1 MTEKAMTAIYEYE
14 VPLPGFFIQEELD
27 ARGWAQR
34 DLAFVLGIEE
44 TALNKII
51 VGKTRISVEMA
62 KALAEAFDV
71 DAELFANLQ
80 KSYDL
85 AHASPADPAI
95 ARRAKLQNIY
105 PVREMIKREW
115 LKPDNLE
122 IQLARFFEVA
132 NENNIP
138 FAAAAKKT
146 NAEEDATPIQLA
158 WLYRVRQIA
167 KATGSRKFSAKGLRD
182 ALPKLRALTSA
193 PEEARNVPR
202 ILAEC
207 GVRFVIV
214 EPLKSAKIDGVCC
227 WLDDNSPVVG
237 MSMRFDR
244 IDNFWFVLRHEIEH
258 VLQRHGIKDPVVD
271 AELEGERA
279 GDGAAIPEQER
290 VANAAASDFCV
301 PKGEMAS
308 FIARKDPFFSERDI
322 VGFARR
328 MNVHPGIVVGQIQ
341 AHTKRW
347 DFLRPHLVRVRQ
359 FLLPGAMVDGW
370 GQVAPVSL

>member
-1 MTEKAMTAIYEYE
+1 MTAIYEYE
-14 VPLPGFFIQEELD
+14 VPLPGLFIQEELD

-62 KALAEAFDV
+62 KALAEAFGV
-71 DAELFANLQ
+71 DADLFANLQ

-85 AHASPADPAI
+85 AHAGPPDPAI
-95 ARRAKLQNIY
+95 GRRAKLQNIY

-115 LKPDNLE
+115 LEPDNLE
-122 IQLARFFEVA
+122 IQMARFFEAA

-167 KATGSRKFSAKGLRD
+167 KTSGTMKFSARTLCD
-182 ALPKLRALTSA
+182 ALPKLRAMMIA

-202 ILAEC
+202 VLAEC
-207 GVRFVIV
+207 GVRYVVV

-227 WLDDNSPVVG
+227 WLDQSSPVIG
-237 MSMRFDR
+237 MSLRLDR

-258 VLQRHGIKDPVVD
+258 VLQRHGIKDPVID

-279 GDGAAIPEQER
+279 SDSGPIEQER

-301 PKGEMAS
+301 PKQEMAS
-308 FIARKDPFFSERDI
+308 FIARKDPFFSEKDI
-322 VGFARR
+322 IGFARR

-347 DFLRPHLVRVRQ
+347 DFLRPHLVRIRQ
-359 FLLPGAMVDGW
+359 FLLSGAMVDGW
-370 GQVAPVSL
+370 GQVAPVTL